1 MMELE
6 DKMNYFVE
14 QVDARAEDTIEKQ
27 MNNYQESLEKSYET
41 FKKRIDESFSDRLE
55 AEKNALRK
63 ENNKQM
69 SKIRFNHQHELYVQE
84 EKLEKSL
91 FEKFHQVLNEY
102 KTTTEYVEHLKK
114 MIQSV
119 QEYAKEEL
127 YEIYID
133 PSDQHLRAE
142 LEEFSKVELNISD
155 RDFIG
160 GIRGVV
166 RERGILLDY
175 SFSTLLT
182 RTEENF
188 SITEGLSE

>member
-1 MMELE
+1 MELE
-6 DKMNYFVE
+6 EKMNYFVE
-14 QVDARAEDTIEKQ
+14 QVDARAEDTIENQ
-27 MNNYQESLEKSYET
+27 MNNYQETLENDYET
-41 FKKRIDESFSDRLE
+41 FKKRVNASFTDRLE

-63 ENNKQM
+63 ENNKQI
-69 SKIRFNHQHELYVQE
+69 SKIRFNHQHDLYVQE
-84 EKLEKSL
+84 EKLKKSL
-91 FEKFHQVLNEY
+91 FEKFRRVLKEHKETN
-102 KTTTEYVEHLKK
+102 EYVEHLKK
-114 MIQSV
+114 MIQNV
-119 QEYAKEEL
+119 QEYAKEEP

-133 PSDQHLRAE
+133 PSDQQLLAE
-142 LEEFSKVELNISD
+142 LEEFSNVELNISD

-166 RERGILLDY
+166 RDRGVLLDY

>member
-1 MMELE
+1 MELE
-6 DKMNYFVE
+6 EKMDYFVE
-14 QVDARAEDTIEKQ
+14 QVDTRAEDTIENQ
-27 MNNYQESLEKSYET
+27 MNNYQETLENDYET
-41 FKKRIDESFSDRLE
+41 FKKRVNASFTDRLE

-63 ENNKQM
+63 ENNKQI
-69 SKIRFNHQHELYVQE
+69 SKIRFNHQHDLYVQE
-84 EKLEKSL
+84 EKLKKSL
-91 FEKFHQVLNEY
+91 FEKFRRVLKEY
-102 KTTTEYVEHLKK
+102 KETNEYVEHLKK
-114 MIQSV
+114 MIQNV
-119 QEYAKEEL
+119 QEYAKEEP

-133 PSDQHLRAE
+133 PSDQQLLAE
-142 LEEFSKVELNISD
+142 LEEFSNVELNISD

-166 RERGILLDY
+166 RDRGVLLDY

>member
-1 MMELE
+1 MELE
-6 DKMNYFVE
+6 EKMNYFVE
-14 QVDARAEDTIEKQ
+14 QVDARAEDTIENQ
-27 MNNYQESLEKSYET
+27 MNNYQETLENDYET
-41 FKKRIDESFSDRLE
+41 FKKRVNASFTDRLE

-63 ENNKQM
+63 ENNKQI
-69 SKIRFNHQHELYVQE
+69 SKIRFNHQHDLYVQE
-84 EKLEKSL
+84 EKLKKSL
-91 FEKFHQVLNEY
+91 FEKFRRVLKEY
-102 KTTTEYVEHLKK
+102 KETNEYVEHLKK
-114 MIQSV
+114 MIQNV
-119 QEYAKEEL
+119 QEYAKEEP

-133 PSDQHLRAE
+133 PSDQQLLAE
-142 LEEFSKVELNISD
+142 LEEFSNVELNISD

-166 RERGILLDY
+166 RDRGVLLDY

>member
-1 MMELE
+1 MELE
-6 DKMNYFVE
+6 EKMDYFVE
-14 QVDARAEDTIEKQ
+14 QVDARAEDTIENQ
-27 MNNYQESLEKSYET
+27 MNNYQETLENDYET
-41 FKKRIDESFSDRLE
+41 FKKRVNASFTDRLE

-63 ENNKQM
+63 ENNKQI
-69 SKIRFNHQHELYVQE
+69 SKIRFNHQHDLYVQE
-84 EKLEKSL
+84 EKLKKSL
-91 FEKFHQVLNEY
+91 FEKFRRVLKEY
-102 KTTTEYVEHLKK
+102 KETNEYVEHLKK
-114 MIQSV
+114 MIQNV
-119 QEYAKEEL
+119 QEYAKEEP

-133 PSDQHLRAE
+133 PSDQQLLAE
-142 LEEFSKVELNISD
+142 LEEFSNVELNISD

-166 RERGILLDY
+166 RDRGVLLDY